1 MYKTLFLSTTLLLS
15 FTACQKRACP
25 QTESYN
31 GLYNA
36 LTCDYQSEI
45 FNLEENLS
53 EYNSK
58 TTALQT
64 GRNKLENEIYSQET
78 QLNYQKEQIKSKELI
93 LNEVQKEVTQIDDE
107 TKTKEILENLNLQ
120 IKNMR
125 KAIKD

>member
-64 GRNKLENEIYSQET
+64 GRNKLENEIHSQET